1 MFIQEGCVMCA
12 CICACKCKCVHV
24 CACICLCVHLCCGC
38 VHAFVSVHLCCEC
51 VHAFVSVCVCVVS
64 VCMHLS
70 LCVHLYVWMCA
81 CTCFWVCICM
91 QWAFVHTCECMHVG
105 VCICVCLCLHVCT
118 GSPCKVHFLL
128 RAVVKR
134 FEDPWLSPSFSH
146 LRPHHLQG
154 SGCCASFRSHSG
166 AEDRSCRCVIDALN
180 ECDRKYFS
188 YFLLRQDNLRIYFHH
203 LPLWSVPISKFL
215 LVWKLSLNCNPN
227 LSCCSLSLGQTFI
240 YGKEETADV

>member
-1 MFIQEGCVMCA
+1 MCA
-12 CICACKCKCVHV
+12 CVCMHLSLCAFVLWVCARICLCAFVLWV
-24 CACICLCVHLCCGC
+24 CACVCLC
-38 VHAFVSVHLCCEC
+38 VHLCCEC
-51 VHAFVSVCVCVVS
+51 VHAFVSVCAFVCVN
-64 VCMHLS
+64 VCMHMFLG
-70 LCVHLYVWMCA
+70 VHLYA
-81 CTCFWVCICM
+81 
-91 QWAFVHTCECMHVG
+91 WAFVHACECMHVG
-105 VCICVCLCLHVCT
+105 IYICVCLCLHVCT

-166 AEDRSCRCVIDALN
+166 AEDRSCRCVVDMLN

-188 YFLLRQDNLRIYFHH
+188 YFLLRQDNLRTYFHH
-203 LPLWSVPISKFL
+203 LPLWSVPISKFF
-215 LVWKLSLNCNPN
+215 LVWKLSLSCNPN
-227 LSCCSLSLGQTFI
+227 LSCCSLSLGRTFI